1 MIRYQGNYRNGFTI
15 VELLIVVVV
24 IAILAAITIVS
35 YNGITKRAQ
44 AAAHHSNAR
53 EIMNKL
59 NLFYSQNNRYPEA
72 GDTEMTD
79 GASPESLPEGVTVIY
94 TDINAQVIRNY
105 ANTTT
110 STYPPFTMGTYLS
123 ALYTNTNT
131 GVKMYVAKAC
141 RDINDPT
148 KTLGLKV
155 YYPDPTTNY
164 GELYEA
170 KHIDVGNTTNCV
182 MSVD

>member
-1 MIRYQGNYRNGFTI
+1 MIRYKGIYRNGFTI

-44 AAAHHSNAR
+44 AAAYQSNAR

-72 GDTEMTD
+72 SDTEMTD
-79 GASPESLPEGVTVIY
+79 GVSPESLPQGVSVIY
-94 TDINAQVIRNY
+94 TDISSQVIRNY

-110 STYPPFTMGTYLS
+110 STYPAFTMGTYIS

-131 GVKMYVAKAC
+131 GLKMYVAKAC

-148 KTLGLKV
+148 KTLGLRI
-155 YYPDPTTNY
+155 YYPDPTENY

-170 KHIDVGNTTNCV
+170 KKIDVGKTIGCV